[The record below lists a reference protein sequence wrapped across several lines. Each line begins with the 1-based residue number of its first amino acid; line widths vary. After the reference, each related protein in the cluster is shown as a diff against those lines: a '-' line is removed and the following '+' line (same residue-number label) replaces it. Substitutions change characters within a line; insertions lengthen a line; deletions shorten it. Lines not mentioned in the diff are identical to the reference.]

1 MSITSPTSAMFLFLL
16 RLPTCA
22 DVVGVEDEE
31 NGVSHGGGNWSVR
44 VEMSS
49 SGKFV
54 DAVSNALTSSKGDKD
69 VGHTRKPVEVVG
81 KTLPSLFALS
91 FSLFA
96 TP

>member
-1 MSITSPTSAMFLFLL
+1 
-16 RLPTCA
+16 
-22 DVVGVEDEE
+22 
-31 NGVSHGGGNWSVR
+31 
-44 VEMSS
+44 MSS
-49 SGKFV
+49 CGKFV
-54 DAVSNALTSSKGDKD
+54 DAVSNALTSSKGDED